1 LAGGA
6 IHHIDLTVRDLA
18 RSTLFYD
25 RVLPLL
31 GFRRIEDAP
40 EGPIWAG
47 LSVEVGL
54 QVARASSP
62 TSHDRYAP
70 GLHHL
75 AFTASSRESVDE
87 VHAKLAALDVP
98 ILDPPADYPEY
109 CDGYYAVFFSD
120 PDGLKLEYAFTP
132 RWPA

>member
-1 LAGGA
+1 MAGGA

-109 CDGYYAVFFSD
+109 CEGYYAVFFSD